1 MPNKIKCYTA
11 TLMEK
16 REKRVK
22 IYAKSVDDAIERLT
36 ELYNNNLI
44 LTDVTDIVDSE
55 FINIEE
61 TKEER
66 CDI

>member
-1 MPNKIKCYTA
+1 MSNVKCYTA

-16 REKRVK
+16 RERRVK
-22 IYAKSVDDAIERLT
+22 VYAKSVDDAIERLT
-36 ELYNNNLI
+36 ELYNNNNI
-44 LTDVTDIVDSE
+44 ITDVSNIVDSE

>member
-1 MPNKIKCYTA
+1 MITTKCYNA

-16 REKRVK
+16 RERRVRV
-22 IYAKSVDDAIERLT
+22 YAKSVEEAIEKLT
-36 ELYNNNLI
+36 ELYNNTSI
-44 LTDVTDIVDSE
+44 ITDVTDIVDSE

>member
-1 MPNKIKCYTA
+1 MITTKCYNA

-16 REKRVK
+16 RERRVRV
-22 IYAKSVDDAIERLT
+22 YAKSVEEAIEKLT
-36 ELYNNNLI
+36 ELYNNYCI
-44 LTDVTDIVDSE
+44 LTDTTDVVDSE

>member
-1 MPNKIKCYTA
+1 MLNAKCYKA
-11 TLMEK
+11 TIMEK
-16 REKRVK
+16 RERRVK
-22 IYAKSVDDAIERLT
+22 VYAKSIDDAIERLT

-61 TKEER
+61 IKEER